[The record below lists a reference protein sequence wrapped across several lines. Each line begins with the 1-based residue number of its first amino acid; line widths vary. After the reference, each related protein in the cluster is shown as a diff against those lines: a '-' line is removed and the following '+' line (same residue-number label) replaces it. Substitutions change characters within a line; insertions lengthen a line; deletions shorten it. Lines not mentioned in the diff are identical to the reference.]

1 MFIQQIVR
9 IFTIIV
15 TKYTYAM
22 TQLSTSS
29 MVFFNKKTKVCINE
43 ILLLEGNINYTI
55 VHLKEK
61 KPLLIAIT
69 LKKAESLLK
78 DHGFVRIHKS
88 FLLNMSFADSSLLT
102 NNRILFQKNIT
113 IKISRRKRNEL
124 KERLSAA

>member
-1 MFIQQIVR
+1 
-9 IFTIIV
+9 
-15 TKYTYAM
+15 M
-22 TQLSTSS
+22 TQLPTSS

-61 KPLLIAIT
+61 SPLLIALT
-69 LKKAESLLK
+69 LKKVESLLK
-78 DHGFVRIHKS
+78 DHGFMRIHKS
-88 FLLNMSFADSSLLT
+88 FLLNMSYADSSLLT
-102 NNRILFQKNIT
+102 NNQILSQKNIA

>member
-1 MFIQQIVR
+1 MFLEEIVR
-9 IFTIIV
+9 TFTIIV

-22 TQLSTSS
+22 TQLSSNS
-29 MVFFNKKTKVCINE
+29 FVFFNKKTKVRIDE

-61 KPLLIAIT
+61 NPLLIAIT

-88 FLLNMSFADSSLLT
+88 FLLNINYADSSLLT
-102 NNRILFQKNIT
+102 ENRILFKKNIT